1 MYEQVAR
8 AEKYT
13 NGGAAVLLK
22 RKPIV
27 GPCSMVKK
35 HYPQIEKTW

>member
-13 NGGAAVLLK
+13 SGGAAVLLK
-22 RKPIV
+22 GKPIGV
-27 GPCSMVKK
+27 PCSMVKK
-35 HYPQIEKTW
+35 HFVCK